1 MGEEMSARSRERIAA
16 DESTVI
22 AELSLGVYVV
32 EGLEGDGSFPE
43 PPWADQSEGFEAYDR
58 SDDLIDQ
65 PPAPETDPW
74 RRGRQFSERN
84 TL

>member
-1 MGEEMSARSRERIAA
+1 MSARGRERIAA

-43 PPWADQSEGFEAYDR
+43 PPWADQSDGFEAYDR

-74 RRGRQFSERN
+74 RRGRQFSEGN